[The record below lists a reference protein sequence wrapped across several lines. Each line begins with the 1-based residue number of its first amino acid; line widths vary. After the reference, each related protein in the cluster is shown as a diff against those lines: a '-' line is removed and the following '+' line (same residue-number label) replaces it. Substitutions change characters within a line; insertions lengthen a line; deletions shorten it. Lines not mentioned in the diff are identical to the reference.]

1 MWLSFSKLIPV
12 MAHACATCG
21 FVDPS
26 TPFYLKMIVF
36 MTSLPLLFVGGVV
49 FYLKRKGDRNAA
61 DE

>member
-1 MWLSFSKLIPV
+1 MWLSFSKLIP
-12 MAHACATCG
+12 AIAYACATCG

-26 TPFYLKMIVF
+26 TNYYLKMILF

-49 FYLKRKGDRNAA
+49 LYLKKKGDRYAA